1 MSFTNEQKLAILLQ
15 EIDDGNLDYENVI
28 TNLYEANIKLKEVCE
43 EAFTYLDNPVKSR
56 MGNTEIINMLHKSI
70 EG

>member
-28 TNLYEANIKLKEVCE
+28 TNLYKANIKLKEICQ
-43 EAFTYLDNPVKSR
+43 
-56 MGNTEIINMLHKSI
+56 EIADDTTQPIKGDLQAKLRKAI
-70 EG
+70 KER